1 VTDLSLAPVVTG
13 PSEISHGAMKL
24 SLDAPKNITA
34 LLPHPNCLD
43 AVNTI
48 LKSDLGLKFPA
59 PSEVVT
65 NDTLRLIWN
74 GLDHALLLGASAPLA
89 PLAPY
94 ALLADQSGALARF
107 TLTGPDLAEVLA
119 RLCPLD
125 LRPTAFGPRRSA
137 RSLLGHI
144 DALFVIS
151 DDGDHIEIFVMRSMA
166 QSALTELAHA
176 MQGVAARRSAAL

>member
-1 VTDLSLAPVVTG
+1 MTDLSLTPPVTG
-13 PSEISHGAMKL
+13 PTDISYGAMQIRI
-24 SLDAPKNITA
+24 DAPQNITA
-34 LLPHPNCLD
+34 ILPYPNCLD
-43 AVNTI
+43 ALDTI
-48 LKSDLGLKFPA
+48 LKSDFGLRFPA
-59 PSEVVT
+59 PSEVVST
-65 NDTLRLIWN
+65 DAARLIWN

-107 TLTGPDLAEVLA
+107 TLTGPEMVDVLA

-125 LRPTAFGPRRSA
+125 MRPSVFGPQRAA

-144 DALFVIS
+144 DALFVTS
-151 DDGDHIEIFVMRSMA
+151 DDRDHIEIFVMRSMA

-176 MQGVAARRSAAL
+176 MQGVAARKSAAL

>member
-1 VTDLSLAPVVTG
+1 MTDLSLAPVVTG
-13 PSEISHGAMKL
+13 PSKIFYGAMQL
-24 SLDAPKNITA
+24 SIDAPQNITA

-65 NDTLRLIWN
+65 KDTMRLIWN

-107 TLTGPDLAEVLA
+107 TLTGPYLSEILG

-125 LRPTAFGPRRSA
+125 LRPAAFGPRCSA

-144 DALFVIS
+144 DALFVTS
-151 DDGDHIEIFVMRSMA
+151 DDGGHIEIFVMRSMA
-166 QSALTELAHA
+166 QSALTELTHA
-176 MQGVAARRSAAL
+176 MQGVAARKLAAL